1 MRTRVHK
8 EAKLDYTVGVI
19 GLGNMGIGMAK
30 NLIKAGFQT
39 VGYDV
44 RKERLDLLRG
54 LGGTLARSCAEVGE
68 KAETVIVMVFDA
80 SQVEEAVL
88 GETGLIHTMSPEKTI
103 IVSSTIE
110 AQAARRI
117 AKELE
122 ARGINVLDA
131 PVTGGKSGAE
141 EGTLTIMVAGP
152 KAVLEKNA
160 EVFQAVAKKVI
171 YVGEEIGQG
180 QTMKA
185 VLQAVVGATFGA
197 VFEALVLG
205 AKAGIKGEI
214 LYDVLSESVVG
225 SPLLKNCARLILD
238 RKFKDTG
245 SHIGTM
251 YKDFGITLAVAREN
265 QVPMPTTSAAFQLFQ
280 AGIAMFPDEDN
291 WACVKVLESIVGTE
305 VKW

>member
-1 MRTRVHK
+1 M
-8 EAKLDYTVGVI
+8 DSVGVV
-19 GLGNMGIGMAK
+19 GLGNMGIGMAR
-30 NLIKAGFQT
+30 NLIKAGFQV
-39 VGYDV
+39 VGYDIQ
-44 RKERLDLLRG
+44 KKRLDLLED
-54 LGGTLARSCAEVGE
+54 LGGIRAKSCAEVGGNSS
-68 KAETVIVMVFDA
+68 TVIVMVFDA

-88 GETGLIHTMSPEKTI
+88 GKDGLINTMRHGSTLVI
-103 IVSSTIE
+103 SSTIE
-110 AQAARRI
+110 AQTAKRI
-117 AKELE
+117 AQAVQ

-131 PVTGGKSGAE
+131 PVTGGKTGAE
-141 EGTLTIMVAGP
+141 EGTLTIMVAGS
-152 KAVLEKNA
+152 KAVLEENA
-160 EVFQAVAKKVI
+160 EVFQAIAKKI
-171 YVGEEIGQG
+171 IHVGEEIGQG

-225 SPLLKNCARLILD
+225 SPLLKNCTRLILD

-251 YKDFGITLAVAREN
+251 YKDFGITLAVARDN
-265 QVPMPTTSAAFQLFQ
+265 QVPMFTTSAAFQLFQ

-291 WACVKVLESIVGTE
+291 WACVKVLESIAGTE